1 MCPGLV
7 LLHAKLS
14 ERLSAVKVSGSLE
27 PRHYIMDTGSKVQLH
42 TSSPKRPTKRK
53 ADKDDQRG
61 DHEALAIRK
70 KAMLIKVA
78 ANRAQAARQAAETA
92 KMMGIPGRGAEDRA
106 RAARRRSDAQQG
118 ESNDKE
124 GDHASKK
131 PTVKGSIIQIMPWP

>member
-1 MCPGLV
+1 
-7 LLHAKLS
+7 
-14 ERLSAVKVSGSLE
+14 
-27 PRHYIMDTGSKVQLH
+27 MDTGSKVQLH

-53 ADKDDQRG
+53 AGKDDQRG